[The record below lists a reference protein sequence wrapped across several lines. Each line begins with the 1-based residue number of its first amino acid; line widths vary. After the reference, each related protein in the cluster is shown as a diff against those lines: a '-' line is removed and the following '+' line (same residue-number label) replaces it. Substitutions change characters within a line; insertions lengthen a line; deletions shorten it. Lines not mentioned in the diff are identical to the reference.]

1 MNRIHVCSLAL
12 VKSHLQSTGATHLM
26 TLLGPAAKI
35 EWHADIPPKCYLR
48 VGISDIVAGEDGRMS
63 PEHERDGHI
72 LPEELHVREVLNF
85 ARRWMRTEGKGPL
98 LIHCYA
104 GVSRSTAA
112 AYMSVLALD
121 PARDEHDLAVELRRL
136 SPTASPNPRLIEIA
150 DRVLGRDGRMIE
162 AIRSIGRG
170 EDCYEGV
177 PFSLDITVRS
187 KEIAANVGKPNGLD
201 ALKGDNEDQRSR

>member
-1 MNRIHVCSLAL
+1 MTEAKHRIHVCSLAL
-12 VKSHLQSTGATHLM
+12 VKSHLKATGASHVM
-26 TLLGPAAKI
+26 TLLGPKAVV
-35 EWHADIPPKCYLR
+35 ESHPELR
-48 VGISDIVAGEDGRMS
+48 PGCAVRIGVSDIVAGDDGRMT

-72 LPEELHVREVLNF
+72 LPESEHVDQIIAF
-85 ARRWMRTEGKGPL
+85 ARRWADDQPPTGPL

-112 AYMSVLALD
+112 AYISFLAID
-121 PARDEHDLAVELRRL
+121 ETMDEFEAARTLRRS

-150 DRVLGRDGRMIE
+150 DGLLGRNGRMIE

-177 PFSLDITVRS
+177 PFHFELRPKDSVMR
-187 KEIAANVGKPNGLD
+187 
-201 ALKGDNEDQRSR
+201 

>member
-12 VKSHLQSTGATHLM
+12 VKSHLESTRATHLI

-35 EWHADIPPKCYLR
+35 DRHAEIAPERYLR
-48 VGISDIVAGEDGRMS
+48 VGISDIVAGDDGRMT

-72 LPEELHVREVLNF
+72 LPEEMHVREVLDF
-85 ARRWMRTEGKGPL
+85 ARRWQADATKGPL

-121 PARDEHDLAVELRRL
+121 PARDEHDLARELRRV

-150 DRVLGRDGRMIE
+150 DRVLGRNGRMIE
-162 AIRSIGRG
+162 AIRAIGRG
-170 EDCYEGV
+170 EDCYEGI
-177 PFSLDITVRS
+177 PFSLDISIRS
-187 KEIAANVGKPNGLD
+187 
-201 ALKGDNEDQRSR
+201 